1 MRTSLRTAFWLT
13 RRRWTHRL
21 SLAHCK
27 AIVAAV
33 EDAVVALACRRGRTV
48 VDCAA
53 GAARRWLSLAHW
65 KANVIVVDDAVVAR
79 AHRWDALAAATR
91 WDERLSL
98 ALCKANVTVV
108 DDAVVARAHRWDA
121 LAAAT
126 LWDQRLSLAI

>member
-13 RRRWTHRL
+13 MRRWTQRL

-27 AIVAAV
+27 AIAA
-33 EDAVVALACRRGRTV
+33 AVVA
-48 VDCAA
+48 
-53 GAARRWLSLAHW
+53 
-65 KANVIVVDDAVVAR
+65 DDAVVAR
-79 AHRWDALAAATR
+79 AHRWDALTAATR
-91 WDERLSL
+91 WDVRLSL

-126 LWDQRLSLAI
+126 RWDQRLSLAI

>member
-1 MRTSLRTAFWLT
+1 M
-13 RRRWTHRL
+13 
-21 SLAHCK
+21 
-27 AIVAAV
+27 
-33 EDAVVALACRRGRTV
+33 

-121 LAAAT
+121 LAAAP
-126 LWDQRLSLAI
+126 LWDERLSLAI